1 LRLDF
6 TPAPA
11 GFFPPRCEK
20 LHALSRSAT
29 IMFKRIL
36 CPIDCSPTSLHAVE
50 HAGAVARWY
59 EASITA
65 LHVHDRFVVSVP
77 GWPVPAQ
84 DVTEATLA
92 RVQAETA
99 GCLTAVADLDVRVL
113 VDVGDPATRIL
124 ERANTLPADL
134 IVIGTHGAGGFEHLV
149 LGSVTEKVLRKA
161 GCAVLTVPPHATRTS
176 SLPFKRVLCAVDFS
190 VCSLR
195 AFDLARSL
203 AQESH
208 AGLTAVSVIEWP
220 WPEPPAPDFAELP
233 EEQAIALSGYR
244 RQRETS
250 ALQQLTKLADDP
262 ALAEVTF
269 EPRIRHGKAH
279 VEILRT
285 AADIGADLIVI
296 GVHGRN
302 VLDLNVFG
310 STTHQV
316 VRQAT
321 CPVLTL
327 RSAT

>member
-1 LRLDF
+1 M
-6 TPAPA
+6 
-11 GFFPPRCEK
+11 
-20 LHALSRSAT
+20 

-36 CPIDCSPTSLHAVE
+36 CPIDFSPTSLHAIE
-50 HAGAVARWY
+50 HAAAVARWY
-59 EASITA
+59 QASITA
-65 LHVHDRFVVSVP
+65 LHVHNPFVMSVP
-77 GWPVPAQ
+77 EWPVPAQ

-99 GCLTAVADLDVRVL
+99 ACLKAASVGDLDVRVL
-113 VDVGDPATRIL
+113 VDVGQPATRIL
-124 ERANTLPADL
+124 ERARTLPADL
-134 IVIGTHGAGGFEHLV
+134 IVIGTHGASGFEHLV

-161 GCAVLTVPPHATRTS
+161 TCAVLTVPPHAARTS
-176 SLPFKRVLCAVDFS
+176 ALPFKRALCAVDFS

-208 AGLTAVSVIEWP
+208 AALTAVSVIEWP
-220 WPEPPAPDFAELP
+220 WLEPPAPDFAELP
-233 EEQAIALSGYR
+233 AEQAAALSGYR
-244 RQRETS
+244 RHRETS
-250 ALQQLTKLADDP
+250 ALQQLTKLAGDP
-262 ALAEVTF
+262 APGGVTV
-269 EPRIRHGKAH
+269 EPRISHGKAH

-302 VLDLNVFG
+302 IVDLNVFG

-327 RSAT
+327 RSVT